1 MKTIDVLD
9 LSGGKVEVKSFGAK
23 LDALS
28 WDEYR
33 GQDVRIQGCAP
44 TWAHL
49 LVAGRLFGLAA
60 RVEFLLDDRADGVP
74 IEIYKS

>member
-9 LSGGKVEVKSFGAK
+9 LSGGKVEVKNFAAK
-23 LDALS
+23 LETVDWGS
-28 WDEYR
+28 YR
-33 GQDVRIQGCAP
+33 GQEVQIKGCAP

-60 RVEFLLDDRADGVP
+60 KVEFLLDDRAGAVP
-74 IEIYKS
+74 IEIFKA